1 MVDTEEVNQ
10 DGEML
15 RHLVT
20 QHLHE
25 DEHGDEDDKKDKED
39 DEHGDGDRHQ
49 LSQHLDQDDVD
60 GEHGI
65 E

>member
-25 DEHGDEDDKKDKED
+25 DEDVGDEEDEDNKED
-39 DEHGDGDRHQ
+39 DEHGDEDRHQ
-49 LSQHLDQDDVD
+49 LS
-60 GEHGI
+60 
-65 E
+65 